1 MIYTV
6 LAQMYFVRVLYYGI
20 YRPNKH
26 SYTHPTTHNKVETRY
41 NAYLLKR
48 QASQRASEQ
57 TNN

>member
-48 QASQRASEQ
+48 QASQRAK
-57 TNN
+57 